1 MGAIFRRE
9 VLSYFTSPIGYIF
22 LAAFYACSAVS
33 FSNNA
38 LNYGT
43 TQLDAVFGDLMIILV
58 VLIPILT
65 MRTLSEEKKNKTD
78 QCLLTAP
85 VSLGGIVAGKF
96 FAAFLIYVMGV
107 AITLVYAIV
116 VSAYA
121 APDWTVIMGNI
132 AGLILLG
139 AAFIAVGM
147 FCSSLTEN
155 QVVSAVVSFIVMIAL
170 YLFTTIG
177 DVIPVEFIEDMMPTL
192 SPAVR
197 TVIVE
202 LVILAVAAACY
213 FAFGRKANTIVISFV
228 VMLVMGVFTAAGDKI
243 PEVFSKLSFWE
254 RYYGFTYGLF
264 DFSNVLFF
272 ISAAVVFLFLSVR
285 VLEKRRW
292 S

>member
-33 FSNNA
+33 FANVS
-38 LNYGT
+38 LNYGS
-43 TQLDAVFGDLMIILV
+43 TQLDGVFGEIMIILI

-85 VSLGGIVAGKF
+85 VSLWGIVLGKF
-96 FAAFLIYVMGV
+96 LAAFLIYILGV
-107 AITLVYAIV
+107 AITIVYAIV

-121 APDWTVIMGNI
+121 APDWTVILGNVT
-132 AGLILLG
+132 GLALLG

-147 FCSSLTEN
+147 FCSSFTEN
-155 QVVSAVVSFIVMIAL
+155 QVVSAVVSFIVMVAL

-177 DVIPVEFIEDMMPTL
+177 NVIPIDFIENIMPGFSNL
-192 SPAVR
+192 ARAIIVAVVIIAVG
-197 TVIVE
+197 TVVYF
-202 LVILAVAAACY
+202 VA
-213 FAFGRKANTIVISFV
+213 GRKASTVLITVAIA
-228 VMLVMGVFTAAGDKI
+228 LVLGLFTYAGDNL
-243 PEVFSKLSFWE
+243 PDVFARLSFWE

-264 DFSNVLFF
+264 DLSNVLFF
-272 ISAAVVFLFLSVR
+272 VSAAAVFLFLSVR

>member
-85 VSLGGIVAGKF
+85 VSLGGIVGGKF

-107 AITLVYAIV
+107 AITLVYAVV

-132 AGLILLG
+132 AGLVLLG

-202 LVILAVAAACY
+202 LVILAVAAICY
-213 FAFGRKANTIVISFV
+213 FAFGKKANTVVISFI

-243 PEVFSKLSFWE
+243 PEIFSKLSFWE

-272 ISAAVVFLFLSVR
+272 ISATVVFLFLSVR

>member
-9 VLSYFTSPIGYIF
+9 ALSYFTSPIGYIF

-33 FSNNA
+33 FASVS

-43 TQLDAVFGDLMIILV
+43 TQLDGVFGELMIILI

-85 VSLGGIVAGKF
+85 VSLWGIVLGKF
-96 FAAFLIYVMGV
+96 LAAFLIYILGV
-107 AITLVYAIV
+107 AITIVYAVV

-121 APDWTVIMGNI
+121 APDWTVILGNVT
-132 AGLILLG
+132 GLALLG

-147 FCSSLTEN
+147 FCSSFTEN
-155 QVVSAVVSFIVMIAL
+155 QVVSAVISFIVMVAL

-177 DVIPVEFIEDMMPTL
+177 DVIPIDFVENIMPDF
-192 SPAVR
+192 SNAAR
-197 TVIVE
+197 AVIVA
-202 LVILAVAAACY
+202 LVIAAAGAVIY
-213 FAFGRKANTIVISFV
+213 FIAGRKANTIII
-228 VMLVMGVFTAAGDKI
+228 TAAAALILGLFTYAGDRL
-243 PEVFSKLSFWE
+243 PDVFSKLSFWE

-264 DFSNVLFF
+264 DLSNVLFF
-272 ISAAVVFLFLSVR
+272 ISAAAVFLFLSVR